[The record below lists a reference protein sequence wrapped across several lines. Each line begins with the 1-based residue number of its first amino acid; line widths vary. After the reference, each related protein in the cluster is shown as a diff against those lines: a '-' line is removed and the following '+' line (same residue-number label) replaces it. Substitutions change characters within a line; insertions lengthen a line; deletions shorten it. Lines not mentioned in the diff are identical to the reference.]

1 MLLYQAVRGFT
12 LWFGKKP
19 EVTDELRR
27 LLVADLSVAGA
38 AKQE

>member
-27 LLVADLSVAGA
+27 LLAADLSAPSA
-38 AKQE
+38 PNQE

>member
-19 EVTDELRR
+19 EVTQELRDM
-27 LLVADLSVAGA
+27 LAADVLKST
-38 AKQE
+38 